1 MNNNNPE
8 ISMIGVVTAEQCIH
22 CGKDKVADYPE
33 CELILANLP
42 TTEDIKN
49 NNGWQLV
56 LNGAFRLTQQIRCDF
71 MKFMIDR
78 GFATPDVER
87 EGFYQI
93 PETIQLHPQAMTTME
108 QELIQIARDTVYT
121 DKNRPDYRIMDKF
134 HNKVEEYQ
142 QRARAFFDA
151 QFQLLNSSVG

>member
-1 MNNNNPE
+1 MND
-8 ISMIGVVTAEQCIH
+8 QCTH
-22 CGKDKVADYPE
+22 CGKDKVADYSE
-33 CELILANLP
+33 CELILADLA
-42 TTEDIKN
+42 TTDDIKN

-56 LNGAFRLTQQIRCDF
+56 LNGAFRLTQQIRCEF

-78 GFATPDVER
+78 GFAIPDAER

-121 DKNRPDYRIMDKF
+121 DKQRPDGLFMAKF
-134 HNKVEEYQ
+134 HNNVKEYQ
-142 QRARAFFDA
+142 QRTRAFFDG
-151 QFQLLNSSVG
+151 QFEDLAIGSDYNDYGRAE